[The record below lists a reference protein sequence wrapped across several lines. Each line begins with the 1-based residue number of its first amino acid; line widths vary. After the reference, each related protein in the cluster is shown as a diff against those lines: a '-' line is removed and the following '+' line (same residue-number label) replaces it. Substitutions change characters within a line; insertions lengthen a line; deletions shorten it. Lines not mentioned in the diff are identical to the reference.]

1 MDNTQERDLILRAKE
16 ATEIGVSL
24 GAFARAQGLS
34 YRELVAILDGNG
46 VRREKRTVLVLPA
59 DFAADEA
66 AYPSV

>member
-24 GAFARAQGLS
+24 GSFARAQGLS
-34 YRELVAILDGNG
+34 YRELATILDGNG

-59 DFAADEA
+59 DFTAEA
-66 AYPSV
+66 A